1 MAEVSRTS
9 VMNYMTFYGANR
21 DDPFTSTIAVRLA
34 WRPCAQN
41 LASAG
46 AAPSSMGSNLTI
58 QTILTIDGVRTPS
71 AILTTFEKVNILSSS
86 ATYLCLELPMKT
98 TYFLAGLIAPFL
110 LSVSAQ
116 AAVTVTPV
124 GAGGVPLPSLP
135 GFSSIATFD
144 AIDQTPYG
152 DSVPTPPQPTA
163 FTDGGGAWSGGGIV
177 MNNGGGGSEGL
188 YATPSSDGTN
198 YMAVLSGQSETV
210 VYGKTYS
217 ELGLYWGSID
227 TYNVITL
234 FNGANSVVVPVPPVA
249 SGDQFAN
256 DSNRYF
262 VVSGFDFNKAV
273 FSSTQN
279 SFEFDNVAV
288 GGVPEPS
295 TWAMMLLGFA
305 GLGFAGYRKAKSGQ
319 TSPLVA

>member
-1 MAEVSRTS
+1 MECE
-9 VMNYMTFYGANR
+9 G
-21 DDPFTSTIAVRLA
+21 
-34 WRPCAQN
+34 
-41 LASAG
+41 ASA
-46 AAPSSMGSNLTI
+46 SLTNGK
-58 QTILTIDGVRTPS
+58 T
-71 AILTTFEKVNILSSS
+71 VNILSDI
-86 ATYLCLELPMKT
+86 ATLILLELSMKT
-98 TYFLAGLIAPFL
+98 SYSLAGLIAALL

-116 AAVTVTPV
+116 AAVIVTPV
-124 GAGGVPLPSLP
+124 GGGGVPLPSLP

-144 AIDQTPYG
+144 AIAQTPYG
-152 DSVPTPPQPTA
+152 DSVPTAPQPTA
-163 FTDGGGAWSGGGIV
+163 FSDGGGAWSGGGIV
-177 MNNGGGGSEGL
+177 MNNGGGGSLGL
-188 YATPSSDGTN
+188 YATPYSDETN

-227 TYNVITL
+227 TYNVLTL
-234 FNGANSVVVPVPPVA
+234 FNGANSVVVSVPPVA
-249 SGDQFAN
+249 DGGQFAD

-262 VVSGFDFNKAV
+262 VVSGFEFDKVV

-288 GGVPEPS
+288 AGAPEPS

-319 TSPLVA
+319 TTPLVA

>member
-1 MAEVSRTS
+1 
-9 VMNYMTFYGANR
+9 
-21 DDPFTSTIAVRLA
+21 
-34 WRPCAQN
+34 
-41 LASAG
+41 
-46 AAPSSMGSNLTI
+46 
-58 QTILTIDGVRTPS
+58 
-71 AILTTFEKVNILSSS
+71 LTTFETVNILPDD
-86 ATYLCLELPMKT
+86 ATYLCLELPMKK
-98 TYFLAGLIAPFL
+98 TYFLAGLIAPLL

-135 GFSSIATFD
+135 GFSSTATFD
-144 AIDQTPYG
+144 GIAQTPYG
-152 DSVPTPPQPTA
+152 DSVPTAPQPTA

-188 YATPSSDGTN
+188 YATPYSDGTN

-234 FNGANSVVVPVPPVA
+234 FNGANSVVVSVPPV
-249 SGDQFAN
+249 SDGDQFAS

-262 VVSGFDFNKAV
+262 VVSGFDFNKVV
-273 FSSTQN
+273 FGSSQN

-288 GGVPEPS
+288 AGAPEPS

-305 GLGFAGYRKAKSGQ
+305 GLGFAGYRKAKGGQ